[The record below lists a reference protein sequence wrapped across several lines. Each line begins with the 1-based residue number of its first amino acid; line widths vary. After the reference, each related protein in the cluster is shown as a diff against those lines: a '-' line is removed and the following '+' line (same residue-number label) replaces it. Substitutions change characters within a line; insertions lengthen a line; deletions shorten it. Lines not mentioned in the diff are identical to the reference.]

1 VISSRDVYIN
11 EQSGWDWKKQDEL
24 EIEEVKE
31 QPKVVI
37 PTPNTMISRSARNVE
52 VAEITRNGEASC
64 SRSSGSEEGN
74 ENEEDEPR
82 QP

>member
-37 PTPNTMISRSARNVE
+37 PTPNTVISRSARNEE
-52 VAEITRNGEASC
+52 VAEITRNGEASS
-64 SRSSGSEEGN
+64 SRSSGNEEGN

-82 QP
+82 QL

>member
-24 EIEEVKE
+24 EIEEVKK

-37 PTPNTMISRSARNVE
+37 PTPNTVISRSARNEE
-52 VAEITRNGEASC
+52 VAEITRNGEASS
-64 SRSSGSEEGN
+64 SRSSGNEEGN

-82 QP
+82 QL